1 MPARNFRTTF
11 SHVGVGGDG
20 HEILRFERK
29 VSGAFEIVMA
39 VETILRN
46 DGPVVRGKL
55 LGRRRAARQH
65 ERGAEASAR
74 YDRECSRQTAPRI
87 ATPHDLANVATQRAA
102 VDCLSVVAHIP
113 TTGEGPF
120 AVRQRYGNDLER
132 IRTSERSLEV
142 EWAQCCCRCY
152 PPARRSCAA
161 SRAAGSTVARVCGG
175 EAGSYPLVAGS
186 SPARPTNLNKNLRLM
201 PLVLSA
207 HSSRFC
213 YQKFASRSVR
223 AAGAIG

>member
-1 MPARNFRTTF
+1 MRPGFGKSAGGAIELAFEPADEYRASLGFERLAAVLRRHHAGAQLTDDLF
-11 SHVGVGGDG
+11 PHVGVRGDG

-65 ERGAEASAR
+65 ERGAEAYAR

-102 VDCLSVVAHIP
+102 VDCWSVVAHIP

-120 AVRQRYGNDLER
+120 AVRQRYGNDVER
-132 IRTSERSLEV
+132 IRTSARSLEV
-142 EWAQCCCRCY
+142 EWLSAVADAIRG
-152 PPARRSCAA
+152 ARRSIA
-161 SRAAGSTVARVCGG
+161 
-175 EAGSYPLVAGS
+175 
-186 SPARPTNLNKNLRLM
+186 
-201 PLVLSA
+201 
-207 HSSRFC
+207 SSRFDIGVFSGKARWSTAL
-213 YQKFASRSVR
+213 QFARG
-223 AAGAIG
+223 AAS